1 MGADGVAIVQRRQG
15 WIPRNERVAIN
26 INAIAQRSDDTKV
39 SVRLVNMSFKGCE
52 MTAVD
57 PFEVGERV
65 RIQIDRQGFIE
76 AEVRWSSDGRAGVEF
91 LCECHV

>member
-1 MGADGVAIVQRRQG
+1 MGADGVEIVQRRQG
-15 WIPRNERVAIN
+15 RIAKDKWVAIN
-26 INAIAQRSDDTKV
+26 INAIVQRSDDTNV

-65 RIQIDRQGFIE
+65 WIQIDRQGFIE
-76 AEVRWSSDGRAGVEF
+76 AEICWSFDGRVGAEF